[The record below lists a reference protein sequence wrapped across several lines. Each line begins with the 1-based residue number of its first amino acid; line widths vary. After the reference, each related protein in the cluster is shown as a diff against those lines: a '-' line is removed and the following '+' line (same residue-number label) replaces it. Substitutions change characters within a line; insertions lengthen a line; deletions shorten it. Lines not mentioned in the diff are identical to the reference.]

1 VTSSESVGTSAIRSD
16 APRSLRSDAAQLL
29 SVEGLTIDLA
39 GEPPQRGL
47 IENVTF
53 SVAEGKSLA
62 LIGESGCGKT
72 LTAMSILGLLPP
84 KLRVSSGKIMFEGR
98 DLAQSS
104 KRELQ
109 RIRGR
114 SIGMVFQEPMS
125 SLNPTMTIG
134 DQIGEARELHLRE
147 GRRVARKRAQELLD
161 HVGIPNSV
169 RRVRAYPHEL
179 SGGMQ
184 QRVMIAA
191 AIACDPRL
199 LIADEPTTALDV
211 TIQAEILDLLRKL
224 REELSLAVLLVTHD
238 LGVVADFCDDV
249 VVMYAGRAVERAAID
264 GMFETPQHPYS
275 GALLASMPQ
284 TARPR
289 TQLAA
294 IPGHVPGPGSF
305 PDGCRFRPR
314 CQYAN
319 DTSCVAEQVDVE
331 VAAGHHTQC
340 ARVANGEIT
349 VGGVG

>member
-1 VTSSESVGTSAIRSD
+1 VTSPDSLDTSTIRSD
-16 APRSLRSDAAQLL
+16 EPRLLQADAARLL
-29 SVEGLTIDLA
+29 SVEGLTIDLT
-39 GEPPQRGL
+39 GETPQHGL
-47 IENVTF
+47 IENVSF
-53 SVAEGKSLA
+53 SVEQGKSLA

-84 KLRVSSGKIMFEGR
+84 KLQVTSGKIMFEGR

-134 DQIGEARELHLRE
+134 DQIGEARELHLHE
-147 GRRVARKRAQELLD
+147 RRRTARKRAQELLD
-161 HVGIPNSV
+161 HVGIPNSA

-211 TIQAEILDLLRKL
+211 TIQAEILDLLRRL

-238 LGVVADFCDDV
+238 LGVVADFCEDV
-249 VVMYAGRAVERAAID
+249 VVMYAGRAVERAPID
-264 GMFETPQHPYS
+264 DVFMTPQHPYS

-284 TARPR
+284 TAHPR

-305 PDGCRFRPR
+305 PSGCRFRPR

-319 DTSCVAEQVDVE
+319 DTSCAAEQIDVE
-331 VAAGHHTQC
+331 LAAGHLTQC
-340 ARVANGEIT
+340 ARVASGEIR